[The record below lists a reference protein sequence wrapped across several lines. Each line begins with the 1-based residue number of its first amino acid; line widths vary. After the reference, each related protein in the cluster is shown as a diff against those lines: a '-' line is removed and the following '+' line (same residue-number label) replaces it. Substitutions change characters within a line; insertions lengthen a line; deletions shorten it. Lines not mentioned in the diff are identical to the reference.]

1 MKKTKYGPSLWS
13 APPTLG
19 IYKYVVLPLLLYMPL
34 LGLWMQGHWAT
45 LNATLSC
52 LAAFC
57 VYAALPFTT
66 ALNRERYLREYRGYR
81 NAIEARLRQP
91 NVSPAEK
98 YYLLCRR
105 DQLKAQ
111 YHLVLNPTPA
121 MEFASKLAFVA
132 LRLARMIAR
141 L

>member
-1 MKKTKYGPSLWS
+1 MKKTKYGPSFWS

-19 IYKYVVLPLLLYMPL
+19 VYRYVVLPLLLFMPL
-34 LGLWMQGHWAT
+34 LGLWMQGHWET
-45 LNATLSC
+45 LNTTLSC
-52 LAAFC
+52 LAAF
-57 VYAALPFTT
+57 YIYTALPFTT

-91 NVSPAEK
+91 DMFPAERC
-98 YYLLCRR
+98 YLLRMR
-105 DQLKAQ
+105 DSLKAQ
-111 YHLVLNPTPA
+111 YHLVLNPTLA
-121 MEFASKLAFVA
+121 MEFASKLTFVA